1 MCSLNGILNLHSL
14 LLQVWRGDMVL
25 NAISGT
31 SLPLPGNLD
40 CDPRLYPDY
49 RKSSCSIEGVYD
61 VSIVE
66 TVLNVLKYDK
76 N

>member
-1 MCSLNGILNLHSL
+1 
-14 LLQVWRGDMVL
+14 MVL
-25 NAISGT
+25 NAISET

-66 TVLNVLKYDK
+66 TVLNAIIKIERIK
-76 N
+76 SI

>member
-1 MCSLNGILNLHSL
+1 
-14 LLQVWRGDMVL
+14 MVL

-61 VSIVE
+61 VSIVKA
-66 TVLNVLKYDK
+66 VLNVLKYDK